1 MVLAGLPHHG
11 CYCPRSGA
19 GISYVASQGQAIV
32 SGTLPQPGTIRSEPF
47 FIRLQLDDV
56 PNEDLLKP
64 GAVGT
69 VAIYTESVAATHI
82 IRKVMIR
89 MEAILNYLNP
99 AL

>member
-1 MVLAGLPHHG
+1 M
-11 CYCPRSGA
+11 
-19 GISYVASQGQAIV
+19 QA
-32 SGTLPQPGTIRSEPF
+32 L
-47 FIRLQLDDV
+47 RLKLDDL

-64 GAVGT
+64 GSVGT

-89 MEAILNYLNP
+89 MESILNYLNP